1 MQPFCCRADTK
12 SPLSVSVI
20 PVILTANY
28 VTDDL
33 KMAMFCIS
41 DSKLTRTDILVFD
54 FLKFWFLKFFCCC
67 CFFSAAILDRRQ
79 DLAKL
84 SSKST
89 TQVKI
94 CVEGSKFRRILVQ
107 RDFRSLSSKTMLF
120 TSVHFPPIASYSLIF
135 LGNPNREGL
144 FSIRSLV
151 VGIKENILFFRQL
164 SA

>member
-67 CFFSAAILDRRQ
+67 FFFWRPFWIEDRTLRNCRR
-79 DLAKL
+79 KVPH
-84 SSKST
+84 K
-89 TQVKI
+89 
-94 CVEGSKFRRILVQ
+94 SKFVLKVVSSEESSFKETSAPCPLRQ
-107 RDFRSLSSKTMLF
+107 CSSL
-120 TSVHFPPIASYSLIF
+120 P
-135 LGNPNREGL
+135 
-144 FSIRSLV
+144 SISRL
-151 VGIKENILFFRQL
+151 
-164 SA
+164 